1 MFRRFLS
8 QIFSALIFSALIFS
22 GWFILDCPVYA
33 GQSITSGD
41 VTGVVTDPAHST
53 IQNASV
59 TPSPQFQ
66 AANLAN
72 LASNGN
78 AAEVDAD
85 EFWRI

>member
-1 MFRRFLS
+1 MFPRVLS
-8 QIFSALIFSALIFS
+8 LIFSALIFS
-22 GWFILDCPVYA
+22 GWFILRCPVYA

-53 IQNASV
+53 IQDASV

-66 AANLAN
+66 AAN

-85 EFWRI
+85 EFQRI

>member
-1 MFRRFLS
+1 MFPRFLS
-8 QIFSALIFSALIFS
+8 LIFSALIFSALIFS
-22 GWFILDCPVYA
+22 GWFILDRPVYA

-41 VTGVVTDPAHST
+41 VTGVVTDPTHST

-66 AANLAN
+66 AANLA
-72 LASNGN
+72 SNGD
-78 AAEVDAD
+78 AAEEDAD